1 MRYLR
6 RQILNP
12 KSPSD
17 SAVAVSISGEVILDR
32 PYSLQLPKGVSA
44 DRSSD
49 TTSPTYVNGMIRYNT
64 ETKEFE
70 GYQGGTTT
78 GSGQWR
84 SFKFKEPGNIILDDL
99 GTGDAVENTFKL
111 SVDPFTYLTHES
123 AIDVINGGLGWDED
137 QMAKNLIVIVG
148 QVYQVGT
155 INFDVVQNPTIGP
168 NAPYTAGTYLVFG
181 TPPPMGQKIFAFH
194 NFDR

>member
-17 SAVAVSISGEVILDR
+17 SAVAVSISGEVVLDR

-64 ETKEFE
+64 ETKE
-70 GYQGGTTT
+70 
-78 GSGQWR
+78 
-84 SFKFKEPGNIILDDL
+84 
-99 GTGDAVENTFKL
+99 
-111 SVDPFTYLTHES
+111 
-123 AIDVINGGLGWDED
+123 
-137 QMAKNLIVIVG
+137 
-148 QVYQVGT
+148 
-155 INFDVVQNPTIGP
+155 
-168 NAPYTAGTYLVFG
+168 
-181 TPPPMGQKIFAFH
+181 
-194 NFDR
+194 